1 MRKRFRIY
9 LFLIIAFSFLL
20 GMPYHTLALE
30 VTSISFIGTP
40 GRATT
45 DIIKIVLLVLAHLLL
60 ISLLFI
66 KDSGKY
72 KYYLII
78 FPLVFLPV
86 YFWNAYVIY
95 SVEPRLY
102 SWLLPYGVAYFL
114 AVSTYLRLA
123 NTSADND

>member
-45 DIIKIVLLVLAHLLL
+45 DIIKIVLLLLAHLLL

-66 KDSGKY
+66 KDSPRY

-78 FPLVFLPV
+78 FPLAFLPV
-86 YFWNAYVIY
+86 YFWNAHVIY
-95 SVEPRLY
+95 TAEPRLY

-114 AVSTYLRLA
+114 AISTYLKLGTHEA
-123 NTSADND
+123 VNG